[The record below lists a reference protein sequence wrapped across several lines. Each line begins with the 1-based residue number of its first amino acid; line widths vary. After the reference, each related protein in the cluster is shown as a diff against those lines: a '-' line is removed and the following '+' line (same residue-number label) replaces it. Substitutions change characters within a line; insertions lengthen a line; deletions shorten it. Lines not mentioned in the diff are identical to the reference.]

1 MNNTKTNIN
10 FAVEDKGSFD
20 VVIAGGGPAG
30 IGAAISAAELGASV
44 VIIER
49 AGVVGGN
56 LTVGHVAPMLG
67 GYTKNSMADKLNNLL
82 KPGKSPLLVHD
93 FEFAKAELTKLL
105 ADAGVTVWLNSSVCQ
120 IIKKDGKIDA
130 AVFTTQSGL
139 CSVSGKI
146 FIDATGDGVLSALAG
161 EEIEVGRDD
170 GLCQPTS
177 VMFTIC
183 GIKEGKQILC
193 KHEEMD
199 TPLPCGIGY
208 LELCKK
214 ACASGELPK
223 NVSIVRLY
231 DSIYPD
237 EQMVNATQ
245 ANGYDSLDIDSYTAA
260 QVDLREQMTK
270 VLNFLRNNIDGYEN
284 VRIKDSS
291 DIVGV
296 RESRRV
302 MGKYLL
308 TAEDLLAGRKF
319 GDGVV
324 HRADFCI
331 DIHNPTGGGQS
342 ESKGC
347 PPQTKPYDIPYR
359 SLVPNV
365 NENLLLAGRCISGT
379 HRAHASYRVMNI
391 CINIGEAAGVA
402 AALCAKDRISPAN
415 LDADRVREVLT
426 SRGID
431 LVG

>member
-1 MNNTKTNIN
+1 MNLN
-10 FAVEDKGSFD
+10 FSVENKGEFD

-30 IGAAISAAELGASV
+30 ISAALSAAELGASV

-49 AGVVGGN
+49 AGIVGGN

-67 GYTKNSMADKLNNLL
+67 GYIKNSMADKLNKLL
-82 KPGKSPLLVHD
+82 KPGRASWLVHD

-105 ADAGVTVWLNSSVCQ
+105 ADAEVTVWLNTSVCRVV
-120 IIKKDGKIDA
+120 KTDGRIDA
-130 AVFTTQSGL
+130 AVFATQSGL

-161 EEIEVGRDD
+161 EDIEVGRDD

-208 LELCKK
+208 LELCKR

-245 ANGYDSLDIDSYTAA
+245 ANGYNTLDIDSYTAA
-260 QVDLREQMTK
+260 QVDLREQMSK

-284 VRIKDSS
+284 IRIKDSS

-308 TAEDLLAGRKF
+308 TAEDLISGRKF
-319 GDGVV
+319 ADGVV
-324 HRADFCI
+324 HNASFCI

-342 ESKGC
+342 ECEGR
-347 PPQTKPYDIPYR
+347 PQETKPYDIPYR
-359 SLVPNV
+359 SLVPNKS
-365 NENLLLAGRCISGT
+365 ENLLLAGRCISGT

-391 CINIGEAAGVA
+391 CANIGEAAGIA
-402 AALCAKDRISPAN
+402 AALCAKDGISPEN
-415 LDADRVREVLT
+415 LDAGRIREVLT
-426 SRGID
+426 EKGID